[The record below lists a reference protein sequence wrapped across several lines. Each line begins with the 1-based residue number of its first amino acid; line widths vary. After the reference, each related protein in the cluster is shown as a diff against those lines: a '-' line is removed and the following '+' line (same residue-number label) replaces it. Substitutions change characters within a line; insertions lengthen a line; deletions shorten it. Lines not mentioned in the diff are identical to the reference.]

1 MSNGQRFIGSAACQ
15 AQRDLP
21 LCAQEPASLGT
32 LQFEWELELE
42 ATDAPDASAADAGSQ
57 QGSIQE
63 AQRSKSAG
71 SVVQGE
77 QSAQERTFEALQRE
91 MSRGLVSVAM
101 PLPLVRSPTQPALQA
116 HRAT

>member
-42 ATDAPDASAADAGSQ
+42 ATDAPDG
-57 QGSIQE
+57 GGPGLLRSIT
-63 AQRSKSAG
+63 A
-71 SVVQGE
+71 VQG
-77 QSAQERTFEALQRE
+77 RE
-91 MSRGLVSVAM
+91 GDVTRRILW
-101 PLPLVRSPTQPALQA
+101 PPAPAPDGGADGPGPGPRRPEL
-116 HRAT
+116 